1 MPRSTLAVSVLA
13 LAALPVL
20 AQSAEQPSAPE
31 SEGPSDPFRLDTWT
45 IDSAQ
50 LLLVPYGRD
59 VRDVESAAFSA
70 PRAGRDPFGLH
81 IAGASSPETTRFIEG
96 LRVDGPVFGLA
107 GTSLPVDFADRLDV
121 QSAGAR
127 ADQPFGTGGATSV
140 YLKTGTDEFHGS
152 VFAHFSP
159 YEAERRN
166 PEPTSALTARTGLD
180 TDFDIRAELAGPIV
194 RRRLQSR
201 RTSRASAPRRSE
213 SLAAGQLP
221 GPLLRQ

>member
-1 MPRSTLAVSVLA
+1 MARSTLAVSVLA
-13 LAALPVL
+13 LAALPAL
-20 AQSAEQPSAPE
+20 TQSAEQPSAPE
-31 SEGPSDPFRLDTWT
+31 SEGPSDPFRLDAWT

-107 GTSLPVDFADRLDV
+107 GTSLPVDFADHLDV

-140 YLKTGTDEFHGS
+140 LPQDRHRRIPRIGLRAFLPLRGAASRSGGDVGAHGKD
-152 VFAHFSP
+152 
-159 YEAERRN
+159 R
-166 PEPTSALTARTGLD
+166 
-180 TDFDIRAELAGPIV
+180 
-194 RRRLQSR
+194 SR
-201 RTSRASAPRRSE
+201 YRFRHR
-213 SLAAGQLP
+213 
-221 GPLLRQ
+221 